1 MTKVQRTWPQDSFA
15 RVPHPSFAFFAKEDG
30 NFDLPSTTKN
40 PAQAKLG
47 RGTLE
52 DSNSH

>member
-1 MTKVQRTWPQDSFA
+1 MIKTKDLMGGRMKQCVPELATLMRTD
-15 RVPHPSFAFFAKEDG
+15 E
-30 NFDLPSTTKN
+30 N

-52 DSNSH
+52 IVGMR

>member
-1 MTKVQRTWPQDSFA
+1 MGKPGEEKEVRGEHNVGNSSPTALEQPTKI
-15 RVPHPSFAFFAKEDG
+15 
-30 NFDLPSTTKN
+30 

-52 DSNSH
+52 MVDMG

>member
-1 MTKVQRTWPQDSFA
+1 M
-15 RVPHPSFAFFAKEDG
+15 
-30 NFDLPSTTKN
+30 

-52 DSNSH
+52 NKADAILRTPRRLEQGPTEKVLYAILRNRRRMSGV